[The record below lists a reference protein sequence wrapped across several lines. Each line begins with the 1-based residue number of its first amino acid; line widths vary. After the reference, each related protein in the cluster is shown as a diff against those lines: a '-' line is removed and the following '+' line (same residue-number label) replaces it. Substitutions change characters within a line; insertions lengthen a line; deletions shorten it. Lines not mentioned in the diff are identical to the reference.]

1 MKISTYDKYKWFI
14 LGASI
19 ASDEYF
25 WRGNGI
31 KNKHIKTE
39 LSDDRHV
46 LRLRA
51 EENNDLKR
59 G

>member
-1 MKISTYDKYKWFI
+1 MKISSYNKYKWFI

-31 KNKHIKTE
+31 NNKHIKQT
-39 LSDDRHV
+39 LSEDRKV
-46 LRLRA
+46 LRLKA
-51 EENNDLKR
+51 ESNEAEDS
-59 G
+59 

>member
-1 MKISTYDKYKWFI
+1 MKVSTYDKYKWFI

-31 KNKHIKTE
+31 KNKHIKQT
-39 LSDDRHV
+39 LSEDRRV
-46 LRLRA
+46 LRLKA
-51 EENNDLKR
+51 ENTSSENE
-59 G
+59 

>member
-31 KNKHIKTE
+31 KNKHIKQE
-39 LSDDRHV
+39 LSEDRKV
-46 LRLRA
+46 LRLRS
-51 EENNDLKR
+51 EETSSENE
-59 G
+59 